1 MSGLKGLLAAFFGVV
16 LALCGAVQG
25 PAADQ
30 LTKAV
35 ALVKPASGSSVTG
48 VVYFARVEQG
58 VAVLAEITGLT
69 PGVHGFHIH
78 EYGDCSG
85 PEAKTA
91 GGHYNPQ
98 GVSHGCPPAWPIHV
112 GDLGNL
118 NADETGTAT
127 FYRIFH
133 HLRLDGSDSILG
145 RGVVVHAGEDDCV
158 SQPSGAAGAR
168 VGCGTIGIRTP
179 E

>member
-1 MSGLKGLLAAFFGVV
+1 MNGSKGLLVVIFGVF
-16 LALCGAVQG
+16 LALGVAFPA

-30 LTKAV
+30 VTRAV
-35 ALVKPASGSSVTG
+35 AMVQPASGSSVSG
-48 VVYFARVEQG
+48 VVYFAQFERG

-69 PGVHGFHIH
+69 PGLHGFHIH
-78 EYGDCSG
+78 EFGDCSG
-85 PEAKTA
+85 PEATTA
-91 GGHYNPQ
+91 GGHYNPR
-98 GVSHGCPPAWPIHV
+98 GVSHGCPPSWPIHA

-118 NADETGTAT
+118 NADDSGTAT

-133 HLRLDGSDSILG
+133 HLRLDGPESILG

-168 VGCGTIGIRTP
+168 VGCGTIGIRPP